1 LSEIEGFRQ
10 RHIAKKA
17 IGVNSQ
23 IAGWRFAAILP
34 GGRQSPVEVSRRC
47 VGFEQPYDACG
58 KNERAFVGNES
69 LPRQFGLAAGGDPQR
84 TGESG
89 DNDGRE
95 SGDGSA
101 VGVNK
106 LPAAANVPINQSDP
120 AGSYIVFGGGVLVGL
135 LVLFYAALKDWRE
148 GTFREI
154 KGRQQNDKRNYKH
167 PS

>member
-17 IGVNSQ
+17 IGGKFANCGLAFSPLFCQ
-23 IAGWRFAAILP
+23 AGAN
-34 GGRQSPVEVSRRC
+34 RQVSRRRI
-47 VGFEQPYDACG
+47 GFEQPYDACG